1 MLVGFDKSFSD
12 FMENCSRKPALHV
25 VEKAASEWSVSSLF
39 SNLCLVEVLFNT
51 GNPKQMTVLDNTV
64 CAVGK
69 HAKEHLLNKQF
80 LLFLKASR
88 RAFFPFFSWKGVRFV
103 ILWHGN
109 IAVLS

>member
-1 MLVGFDKSFSD
+1 MGFDKSLSGC
-12 FMENCSRKPALHV
+12 MENCPRKTALHV
-25 VEKAASEWSVSSLF
+25 EEEAASEWNVFSLF
-39 SNLCLVEVLFNT
+39 SNLCLVEVLFNI
-51 GNPKQMTVLDNTV
+51 GNPEQMTVLDNTV

-88 RAFFPFFSWKGVRFV
+88 RAFFPSFSWKGVRFV

-109 IAVLS
+109 VTVLS